1 MEMHRLEAPAE
12 SRKIQKA
19 QRSGAPLRADKVQET
34 VRRYDTKMPLPGT
47 LDWKIYLALS
57 EICEF
62 AAVTEHPVGWR
73 QSTGRMSRDVTAMMQ
88 ATELISRW
96 LSEKWPDLRKEVGH
110 RRTYNLRTYLARRA
124 TENKHFSIALRY
136 HAKACAARLAGLLE
150 RASLDFCCRF
160 LPEMAGIKWSTPRQL
175 VLAFGPHSHSENLQ
189 A

>member
-19 QRSGAPLRADKVQET
+19 QRSDAPLRAGKGQDT
-34 VRRYDTKMPLPGT
+34 VGGYDTKMPLHGT
-47 LDWKIYLALS
+47 LDRKIYLALS

-73 QSTGRMSRDVTAMMQ
+73 QSTGRMSRDVTAMVQ

-96 LSEKWPDLRKEVGH
+96 LSEKRTDLPKEVGH

-124 TENKHFSIALRY
+124 TENELFLSLCDIMQRRAPHVRQDCSNDQVSIFVAVFWLRW
-136 HAKACAARLAGLLE
+136 LASSGL
-150 RASLDFCCRF
+150 RSGNWF
-160 LPEMAGIKWSTPRQL
+160 
-175 VLAFGPHSHSENLQ
+175 
-189 A
+189 